1 MFRYHQGIIIVVKT
15 VTSSALAV
23 LLVATLL
30 WGGCLSCSQFFMLP
44 TSGLQHCCKATGHCR
59 GKVPAHSSSSRECA
73 IQPIALGEIVPDTGL
88 NANFIVAAAP
98 MPIAPHLPALQL
110 SGSAKVVT
118 VDTGPPPD
126 LCLLHSVF
134 RV

>member
-1 MFRYHQGIIIVVKT
+1 MFRYHQVRTIVLKAIA
-15 VTSSALAV
+15 SLAV
-23 LLVATLL
+23 TVLLIAILL

-59 GKVPAHSSSSRECA
+59 GKVPAHSPSSRECA
-73 IQPIALGEIVPDTGL
+73 IQPIALGRIVPDTGL
-88 NANFIVAAAP
+88 NANFTVAVAP
-98 MPIAPHLPALQL
+98 MPMVLHLPALQL
-110 SGSAKVVT
+110 SGPAKVIT